1 MKILIVTLLLL
12 GACSKHKVDVDA
24 DSVQQII
31 IDLKLVEDVNLL
43 CQEATLKD
51 DFTDAARYQ
60 QAVAQCTLDN
70 LKLFEFSPE
79 VVLDFIDAVCDLT
92 EMFPGANFNEQG
104 EINDRCSR
112 ITI

>member
-12 GACSKHKVDVDA
+12 GACSKHKA
-24 DSVQQII
+24 RR
-31 IDLKLVEDVNLL
+31 KLVEDVNLL

-79 VVLDFIDAVCDLT
+79 VVLDFIKAVCDLT

-104 EINDRCSR
+104 GNQ
-112 ITI
+112 